1 MRWGQRSLH
10 PDTQRHSYSGPT
22 APSWPRKWSVA
33 SLNCLVI
40 QRVDRL
46 SITHASLQYHRLR
59 GSASPV
65 LTATGLVI
73 GRWQFSPPPPTEST
87 PLNRSPK
94 NSHWWLRRRPVQL
107 CQIWCTSDHGGFWAN
122 GWINIT
128 EIFMVAL
135 CNRADHYMF
144 ALYSFFLLPSIFFSS
159 PNLSGRR
166 LDVYHTS
173 THGVAL
179 VRI

>member
-1 MRWGQRSLH
+1 VCPHFVCVSLASCSVFDYLQNFRQILLHLPSEVDTVSCVLHTDVGYITHQVRSKVTPSGH
-10 PDTQRHSYSGPT
+10 TKTDSYSGPT

-73 GRWQFSPPPPTEST
+73 ERWQFSPPPLQNRHPLTDRQKIVTGDYVGDPYSCAKFGAHPTTGAS
-87 PLNRSPK
+87 
-94 NSHWWLRRRPVQL
+94 
-107 CQIWCTSDHGGFWAN
+107 
-122 GWINIT
+122 
-128 EIFMVAL
+128 
-135 CNRADHYMF
+135 
-144 ALYSFFLLPSIFFSS
+144 
-159 PNLSGRR
+159 
-166 LDVYHTS
+166 
-173 THGVAL
+173 
-179 VRI
+179 VRTGELI